1 MVDPDYVDIPD
12 GLPLT
17 RECAHFLDCIATG
30 AAPRTPVSDGLA
42 VIEILSEG
50 TVRHD

>member
-1 MVDPDYVDIPD
+1 MRPFSRLHP
-12 GLPLT
+12 
-17 RECAHFLDCIATG
+17 RRAEE
-30 AAPRTPVSDGLA
+30 PRTPVADGLA

>member
-1 MVDPDYVDIPD
+1 M
-12 GLPLT
+12 PLS
-17 RECAHFLDCIATG
+17 RECAHFVDCIRDGT
-30 AAPRTPVSDGLA
+30 APRTPVADGLS